1 MPRKAVRIEYSPDR
15 AASAAGRLD
24 RASAY
29 YSAMQRDSGAP
40 LYEFFAGGGLARLG
54 LEPDFACV
62 FANDI
67 DPAKAAAYRQAF
79 PGEDM
84 HVGDVWALNAAD
96 LPGKAALAW
105 ASFPCQD
112 LSLAGARR
120 GLAAPRSGAFWGFH
134 RLIEKLA
141 HEGRAPDVLALENV
155 TGLLSSHG
163 GADFSALISALDALG
178 YRAGALEIDAA
189 LFTPHSRSRLFVI
202 AARQAPA
209 SLAVSGPSSPFHS
222 QALRNVVARM
232 PETQRK
238 HFVWWRLDAPPARNT
253 RLIDLLEDVPESAWD
268 SEEKTQRLLSL
279 MSPLQRAR
287 VEAIQDSGRRE
298 VGGVFRRIRIEHGER
313 VQRAEARFDGVAGCL
328 RTPAGGS
335 SRQTLLFVEGKS
347 VRSRLLSPREAAR
360 LMGAPDHYPLPEG
373 QTAALHLFGDAV
385 CVPVVRWL
393 SHNLLAPLAGAAAVK
408 KSA

>member
-1 MPRKAVRIEYSPDR
+1 MASPVIGR
-15 AASAAGRLD
+15 TLRHGAASC
-24 RASAY
+24 Y
-29 YSAMQRDSGAP
+29 YNAMQRDSGAP
-40 LYEFFAGGGLARLG
+40 LFEFFAGGGLARLG

-67 DPAKAAAYRQAF
+67 DPAKARAYRTAF
-79 PGEDM
+79 DDAPM
-84 HVGDVWALNAAD
+84 HQGDIWKLSAAD
-96 LPGKAALAW
+96 LPGQAALAW

-134 RLIEKLA
+134 SLIEKLA
-141 HEGRAPDVLALENV
+141 SENRAPDILALENV

-163 GADFSALISALDALG
+163 GADFAALVHALDDLG
-178 YRAGALEIDAA
+178 YRVGAMEIDAA
-189 LFTPHSRSRLFVI
+189 LFTPQSRQRLFIV
-202 AARQAPA
+202 AARNAPSA
-209 SLAVSGPSSPFHS
+209 LTVSGPAAPFHTP
-222 QALRNVVARM
+222 ALRAVVARL
-232 PETQRK
+232 PDSLRK
-238 HFVWWRLDAPPARNT
+238 RFVWWRLNAPPKRNT
-253 RLIDLLEDVPESAWD
+253 RLADLLDETSENWD
-268 SEEKTQRLLSL
+268 APEKTERLIAQ

-287 VEAIQDSGRRE
+287 LDALRESGRRE
-298 VGGVFRRIRIEHGER
+298 VGAVFRRIRIERGER

-335 SRQTLLFVEGKS
+335 SRQILLFVEGDQ

-360 LMGAPDHYPLPEG
+360 LMGTPDHYPLPEG

-393 SHNLLAPLAGAAAVK
+393 SQELLSPLAGAALARRI
-408 KSA
+408 A

>member
-1 MPRKAVRIEYSPDR
+1 
-15 AASAAGRLD
+15 
-24 RASAY
+24 
-29 YSAMQRDSGAP
+29 MQRDSGAP

-54 LEPDFACV
+54 LEPDFSCV

-67 DPAKAAAYRQAF
+67 DPAKAAAYRTAF
-79 PGEDM
+79 GEDM
-84 HVGDVWALNAAD
+84 RVGDIWALNSAD
-96 LPGKAALAW
+96 LPGQAALAW

-141 HEGRAPDVLALENV
+141 HEGRAPQVLALENV

-163 GADFSALISALDALG
+163 GADFSALISALDSLG
-178 YRAGALEIDAA
+178 YRVGALEIDAA
-189 LFTPHSRSRLFVI
+189 RFVPHSRPRLFVV
-202 AARQAPA
+202 AARIAPA
-209 SLAVSGPSSPFHS
+209 SLTVSGPSSDFHT

-232 PETQRK
+232 PDALRK
-238 HFVWWRLDAPPARNT
+238 RFVWWRLDAPPARNT
-253 RLIDLLEDVPESAWD
+253 RLIDLLEDTADDSWD
-268 SEEKTQRLLSL
+268 SEEKTQRLLDQ
-279 MSPLQRAR
+279 MSQLQRAR
-287 VEAIQDSGRRE
+287 VEAIQETGRRE

-313 VQRAEARFDGVAGCL
+313 VQRAEARFDGIAGCL

-335 SRQTLLFVEGKS
+335 SKQMLLFVEGNQ

-360 LMGAPDHYPLPEG
+360 LMGAPDHYPLPAG

-385 CVPVVRWL
+385 CVPAVRWL
-393 SHNLLAPLAGAAAVK
+393 SQNLLAPLAGAQAAK